1 MPAPRQQESRPR
13 VLCVLGFGNDA
24 QAFGSLVPA
33 ARQRSSCSEYKSRR
47 SLYHTE
53 QVQEPTSCA
62 PCALF
67 LGRSTTWS
75 ALLMQRS
82 LHSRTALLCAAVF
95 PMLFAV
101 SIGEAACSRGGTHGS
116 AVLLCRLRGSKRAD
130 HAVLRVPLLR
140 SRHGARISRGQK
152 DHPAPLFSAMAR
164 DDLL

>member
-75 ALLMQRS
+75 ALLVQRS
-82 LHSRTALLCAAVF
+82 LHSRTALLCAA
-95 PMLFAV
+95 
-101 SIGEAACSRGGTHGS
+101 SRGTGPKGLYPILRHLFKGKPSPRDS
-116 AVLLCRLRGSKRAD
+116 APYPGVQA
-130 HAVLRVPLLR
+130 LR
-140 SRHGARISRGQK
+140 SSPLMSRHFIKGK
-152 DHPAPLFSAMAR
+152 FFSAGFGAISPGYR
-164 DDLL
+164 PFGPVP